1 MLETC
6 VRSRHGQYIAQSLLL
21 TFFIPLL
28 RFSKFIESPPDVRF
42 WKRTFAG
49 TTRMSASVVRKALAV
64 DQRRHRLT
72 HYNNPN
78 YTAQILA
85 LSLGVKW

>member
-1 MLETC
+1 MYFET
-6 VRSRHGQYIAQSLLL
+6 VDWATSKPSFRSSPWICGAPQSG
-21 TFFIPLL
+21 F
-28 RFSKFIESPPDVRF
+28 
-42 WKRTFAG
+42 
-49 TTRMSASVVRKALAV
+49 ASVVRKALAV

>member
-1 MLETC
+1 
-6 VRSRHGQYIAQSLLL
+6 
-21 TFFIPLL
+21 
-28 RFSKFIESPPDVRF
+28 
-42 WKRTFAG
+42 
-49 TTRMSASVVRKALAV
+49 MSASVVRKALAV